1 MLYSKKLGSPKRILF
16 QLMRFFFTFIK
27 TYNTMKKLLS
37 LSFLFIVLA
46 TNAQIKVAK
55 AVAKPV
61 IIGKVGTPTLST
73 VEVMRSG
80 DLITF
85 KYQNNNKP
93 QIAEF
98 KTFSFK
104 DIDGALEGFYSVI
117 NEGFISLP
125 KEDIKIELPNETVS
139 LQYTKAMNVASV
151 KMKILYNSGEE
162 GGVTVWLTK
171 KAIDKLFNK
180 L

>member
-1 MLYSKKLGSPKRILF
+1 
-16 QLMRFFFTFIK
+16 
-27 TYNTMKKLLS
+27 MKKILL
-37 LSFLFIVLA
+37 LSFLFIALA

-55 AVAKPV
+55 TEAKSV
-61 IIGKVGTPTLST
+61 LIGKVGTPTLST
-73 VEVMRSG
+73 VEIMKTG
-80 DLITF
+80 DLVTF

-104 DIDGALEGFYSVI
+104 DIEDALEGFYTVI
-117 NEGFISLP
+117 KDGLATQP

-139 LQYTKAMNVASV
+139 LQFTKAMNIASV
-151 KMKILYNSGEE
+151 KMKVSYNNGEE
-162 GGVTVWLTK
+162 GGTTVWLTQRQ
-171 KAIDKLFNK
+171 IDKLFNK

>member
-1 MLYSKKLGSPKRILF
+1 
-16 QLMRFFFTFIK
+16 
-27 TYNTMKKLLS
+27 MKKILL
-37 LSFLFIVLA
+37 LSFLFIALA

-55 AVAKPV
+55 TEAKPV
-61 IIGKVGTPTLST
+61 LIGKVGTPTLST
-73 VEVMRSG
+73 VEIMKTG
-80 DLITF
+80 DLVTF

-104 DIDGALEGFYSVI
+104 DIDDALEGFYTVI
-117 NEGFISLP
+117 KDGLAAQP

-139 LQYTKAMNVASV
+139 LQFTKAMNIASV
-151 KMKILYNSGEE
+151 KMKVSYNNGEE
-162 GGVTVWLTK
+162 GGTTVWLTQRQ
-171 KAIDKLFNK
+171 IDKLFNK

>member
-1 MLYSKKLGSPKRILF
+1 MKSKIPEHQKKLTSLG
-16 QLMRFFFTFIK
+16 
-27 TYNTMKKLLS
+27 KKLLL
-37 LSFLFIVLA
+37 LSFLFIAIA

-55 AVAKPV
+55 AEAKPV

-73 VEVMRSG
+73 VEITKTG
-80 DLITF
+80 DLVTF

-104 DIDGALEGFYSVI
+104 DVDGALEGFYGI
-117 NEGFISLP
+117 IKDGLAALP
-125 KEDIKIELPNETVS
+125 KEDTKIELPNETVS
-139 LQYTKAMNVASV
+139 LQYTKAMNIASV
-151 KMKILYNSGEE
+151 KMKISYNNGEE
-162 GGVTVWLTK
+162 SGTTVWLTQK
-171 KAIDKLFNK
+171 QVDKLFNK

>member
-1 MLYSKKLGSPKRILF
+1 
-16 QLMRFFFTFIK
+16 
-27 TYNTMKKLLS
+27 MKKILT
-37 LSFLFIVLA
+37 LSFLFIALA

-55 AVAKPV
+55 TEAKPV
-61 IIGKVGTPTLST
+61 LIGKVGTPTLST
-73 VEVMRSG
+73 VEIMKTG

-104 DIDGALEGFYSVI
+104 DIDGALEGFYTVI
-117 NEGFISLP
+117 KDGLTTLP
-125 KEDIKIELPNETVS
+125 KEEVKIELPNETVT
-139 LQYTKAMNVASV
+139 LQYTKAMNIASV
-151 KMKILYNSGEE
+151 KMKISYNNGEE
-162 GGVTVWLTK
+162 GGTTVWLTQRQ
-171 KAIDKLFNK
+171 IDKLFNK

>member
-1 MLYSKKLGSPKRILF
+1 MKSKIHEHQKKITLVS
-16 QLMRFFFTFIK
+16 
-27 TYNTMKKLLS
+27 KKLLS
-37 LSFLFIVLA
+37 LSFLFIAFA

-55 AVAKPV
+55 AEAKPV
-61 IIGKVGTPTLST
+61 VIGKVGTPTLT
-73 VEVMRSG
+73 TLEITKTG
-80 DLITF
+80 DLVTF

-93 QIAEF
+93 QVAEF

-104 DIDGALEGFYSVI
+104 DVDGALEGFYTLIS
-117 NEGFISLP
+117 EGFTNLP

-139 LQYTKAMNVASV
+139 LQYTKAMNVTNV
-151 KMKILYNSGEE
+151 KMKVSYNNGEE
-162 GGVTVWLTK
+162 GGTTVSLTK

>member
-1 MLYSKKLGSPKRILF
+1 VS
-16 QLMRFFFTFIK
+16 
-27 TYNTMKKLLS
+27 KKLLS

-46 TNAQIKVAK
+46 INAQIKVANAADEK
-55 AVAKPV
+55 SVL
-61 IIGKVGTPTLST
+61 IGKVGTPTLST
-73 VEVMRSG
+73 VEITKTG

-104 DIDGALEGFYSVI
+104 DIDDALEGFYNVI
-117 NEGFISLP
+117 NDGFISLP
-125 KEDIKIELPNETVS
+125 KEDIKIELLNETVN
-139 LQYTKAMNVASV
+139 LQYTKSMNIASV
-151 KMKILYNSGEE
+151 KMKISYNNGQE

-171 KAIDKLFNK
+171 KQIDKLFNK

>member
-1 MLYSKKLGSPKRILF
+1 
-16 QLMRFFFTFIK
+16 
-27 TYNTMKKLLS
+27 MKKILL
-37 LSFLFIVLA
+37 LSFLFIALT

-55 AVAKPV
+55 AEAKPV
-61 IIGKVGTPTLST
+61 LVGKVGTPTLST
-73 VEVMRSG
+73 VEITKTGELV
-80 DLITF
+80 TF

-104 DIDGALEGFYSVI
+104 DIDDALEGFYTVI
-117 NEGFISLP
+117 KDGLTAQP

-139 LQYTKAMNVASV
+139 LQFTKAMNIASV
-151 KMKILYNSGEE
+151 KMKISYNNGEE
-162 GGVTVWLTK
+162 SGTTVWLTQK
-171 KAIDKLFNK
+171 QIDKLFNK

>member
-1 MLYSKKLGSPKRILF
+1 
-16 QLMRFFFTFIK
+16 
-27 TYNTMKKLLS
+27 MKKLLS

-55 AVAKPV
+55 AEAKP
-61 IIGKVGTPTLST
+61 ILIGKVGTPTIST
-73 VEVMRSG
+73 MEITKTG
-80 DLITF
+80 DLVTF

-104 DIDGALEGFYSVI
+104 DIDGAFEGFYEVI
-117 NEGFISLP
+117 KDGLTNLP

-139 LQYTKAMNVASV
+139 LQFTKAMNIASV
-151 KMKILYNSGEE
+151 KMKISYNNGEE
-162 GGVTVWLTK
+162 SGTTVWLTQK
-171 KAIDKLFNK
+171 QIDKLYNK

>member
-1 MLYSKKLGSPKRILF
+1 MKSKITTSIRLSGSSHERQKKITLVS
-16 QLMRFFFTFIK
+16 
-27 TYNTMKKLLS
+27 KKLLS
-37 LSFLFIVLA
+37 LSFLFIALA
-46 TNAQIKVAK
+46 TNAQIKFAK
-55 AVAKPV
+55 AEAKPV
-61 IIGKVGTPTLST
+61 VIGKVGTPTLTT
-73 VEVMRSG
+73 VEITKTG
-80 DLITF
+80 DLVTF

-93 QIAEF
+93 QVAEF

-117 NEGFISLP
+117 NEGFSSLP

-139 LQYTKAMNVASV
+139 LQYTKSMNVANV
-151 KMKILYNSGEE
+151 KMKIAYNNGEE
-162 GGVTVWLTK
+162 GGITVWLTK

>member
-1 MLYSKKLGSPKRILF
+1 MKSKITTSVRLSGSGHEHQKKITLMSKR
-16 QLMRFFFTFIK
+16 
-27 TYNTMKKLLS
+27 LLS
-37 LSFLFIVLA
+37 LSLLFIVIA

-55 AVAKPV
+55 AEAKPV

-73 VEVMRSG
+73 LEITKTG
-80 DLITF
+80 DLVTF

-104 DIDGALEGFYSVI
+104 DIDGALDGLYTVI
-117 NEGFISLP
+117 KDGLTAQP

-139 LQYTKAMNVASV
+139 LQFTKAMNIASV
-151 KMKILYNSGEE
+151 KMKISYNNGEE
-162 GGVTVWLTK
+162 GGTTVWLTQK
-171 KAIDKLFNK
+171 QIDKLFNK